1 METAVSEKNGLAT
14 AGMVLGIIALAIVW
28 IPVLGL
34 AALPL
39 ALVGTPL
46 AGVGFARSK
55 RSGAGRGTAIAGL
68 VLGIVALI
76 MFFVIMGAW
85 GAALSS

>member
-1 METAVSEKNGLAT
+1 METAVNEKNGLAT

-34 AALPL
+34 AALPV

-55 RSGAGRGTAIAGL
+55 RSGVGKGAAIAGL

-85 GAALSS
+85 SAALSY